1 MIRKSVRIVNRQG
14 MHMRAA
20 NLFANMAGR
29 FPAHV
34 RVSKGE
40 VVVNGKSIMGLMMLA
55 APCGSEI
62 MLEIDGDREEDAFQE
77 LLLLVRSGFGEDTD
91 GLSREE
97 R

>member
-20 NLFANMAGR
+20 NLFANLAGR
-29 FPAHV
+29 FPASV

-40 VVVNGKSIMGLMMLA
+40 VIVNGKSIMGLMMLA

-62 MLEIDGDREEDAFQE
+62 VLEIDGDREEDAFPE
-77 LLLLVRSGFGEDTD
+77 LLVLVRTGFGEDTE
-91 GLSREE
+91 GLPREE